1 MGWLLLIAGLA
12 VWYAAHFWKRL
23 APASRDKF
31 GDPGKGIVAVL
42 VVLSVV
48 LMVFGYKNAFG
59 PVWWGR
65 SGALV
70 GINNLLMIVAFY
82 IYASGATPPGKP
94 RNRVGTKLRHPQLV
108 GFSIWAFAHL
118 LPNGDLASFVLFG
131 GLLIWALIEMALI
144 NRAEPAWQP
153 PEWGGRASEIRIA
166 VIGLVVLVVAMGIH
180 HWLGVTPWG

>member
-1 MGWLLLIAGLA
+1 MGWLLLIAGLGL
-12 VWYAAHFWKRL
+12 WYGAHIWKRV
-23 APASRDKF
+23 APTSREGF
-31 GDPGKGIVAVL
+31 GDKGKGIVAVL
-42 VVLSVV
+42 VIASIV

-82 IYASGATPPGKP
+82 VYASGATPPGKP
-94 RNRVGTKLRHPQLV
+94 RNLLGTKLRHPQLT
-108 GFSIWAFAHL
+108 GFSIWACAHL
-118 LPNGDLASFVLFG
+118 IPNGDLASFVLFG
-131 GLLIWALIEMALI
+131 GLLIWALLEMQLI
-144 NRAEPAWQP
+144 NRADPAWQP

-166 VIGLVVLVVAMGIH
+166 VIGFVVLVVAMLIH